1 MTVFFLAK
9 EPIYRDSFAMS
20 EGQIENKEYGVKGDK
35 KDYCTNAYKWADRK
49 SKKKGIVNVYKLITK
64 ATIEEKIVELQEKKH
79 ELVDMVLGGENI
91 SRASFSRE
99 ELLELLI

>member
-1 MTVFFLAK
+1 MTAFFLAK

-49 SKKKGIVNVYKLITK
+49 SKKGIVNVYKLITK

>member
-1 MTVFFLAK
+1 ML
-9 EPIYRDSFAMS
+9 IS
-20 EGQIENKEYGVKGDK
+20 GLIENQ
-35 KDYCTNAYKWADRK
+35 
-49 SKKKGIVNVYKLITK
+49 KKGIVNVYKLITK

>member
-35 KDYCTNAYKWADRK
+35 KDYFTVKYNRVIY
-49 SKKKGIVNVYKLITK
+49 
-64 ATIEEKIVELQEKKH
+64 
-79 ELVDMVLGGENI
+79 M
-91 SRASFSRE
+91 
-99 ELLELLI
+99 

>member
-1 MTVFFLAK
+1 M
-9 EPIYRDSFAMS
+9 
-20 EGQIENKEYGVKGDK
+20 
-35 KDYCTNAYKWADRK
+35 
-49 SKKKGIVNVYKLITK
+49 NVYKLITK